1 MDINRILEHTK
12 ELLELRNEDG
22 EEFKTKVNEIDMN
35 RFINEHITVQL
46 KNYTILFTLNKNSFK
61 DLWASLRNMTPE
73 QIKQDY
79 GNNKF
84 ILIVNEYPPS
94 ITLQS
99 LHAKDLALHETDGFI
114 HIFLGKELMYN
125 PNKHSLVPKHEKMNE
140 EEIKILMNELHIK
153 QKTQLPFI
161 QKTDIISRWL
171 GLKQGDIVRITR
183 HSETSGE
190 YFYYRVC
197 I

>member
-12 ELLELRNEDG
+12 ELLEFRNEDG
-22 EEFKTKVNEIDMN
+22 EEFKTKVSDIDIN
-35 RFINEHITVQL
+35 RFMDEHITVQL
-46 KNYTILFTLNKNSFK
+46 KNYIILFTLSKTSFK

-73 QIKQDY
+73 DIYKEY

-99 LHAKDLALHETDGFI
+99 LQSKDLSLQESNGFI

-140 EEIKILMNELHIK
+140 EEVKDLMNELHLK

-190 YFYYRVC
+190 YYYYRCC